1 LQEISIKEKNDQI
14 TEIKE
19 KSVNENTNF
28 YESTKTLQI
37 EKDEYISK

>member
-28 YESTKTLQI
+28 YESIKTLQI